1 MSLGRMTSHLSMCK
15 LLDFCLVKVIF
26 LLLLWSTPSV
36 SWKRP
41 QGLEVVDTKEDQR
54 SPKVFARAI

>member
-1 MSLGRMTSHLSMCK
+1 MCK
-15 LLDFCLVKVIF
+15 LLDSCLVKAIF

-41 QGLEVVDTKEDQR
+41 QGLEVVDMKEDQR